1 MCPNH
6 WQIPPLPPPSV
17 SSNFDVQCRVWNELP
32 GYLQEKGYSLPEN
45 HSDTALNVA
54 FRQQGDLWDM
64 FKSKPGSL
72 ADFNIQ
78 MSRLNSGRRDWYDLY
93 PVQHRLDEGKSL
105 GPDDTLFVDVAGGLG
120 HQAIAF
126 RNTFPNLEGR
136 VVVQDLKAGMQGHPE
151 VEGVEFEEQDF
162 FLPQSIQ
169 AARLYYLRWIL
180 HDWPDK
186 QASHILQALVPAL
199 ADDSRVLINE
209 WIIPHRGAGWQMAA
223 QDLNMMSFFTSK
235 ERSEEEW
242 NILLDQNGL
251 KIIAIF
257 RPDDAISECVIECAR
272 K

>member
-1 MCPNH
+1 M
-6 WQIPPLPPPSV
+6 
-17 SSNFDVQCRVWNELP
+17 WNELP

-169 AARLYYLRWIL
+169 GGLHARSFTIRRVREESSLLRS
-180 HDWPDK
+180 K
-186 QASHILQALVPAL
+186 RL
-199 ADDSRVLINE
+199 ACTTFAGFYTTGRTNRRV
-209 WIIPHRGAGWQMAA
+209 
-223 QDLNMMSFFTSK
+223 
-235 ERSEEEW
+235 
-242 NILLDQNGL
+242 
-251 KIIAIF
+251 
-257 RPDDAISECVIECAR
+257 ISYR
-272 K
+272 RWFQL